1 MNIVRDEARKTE
13 QQIAAQEKQKLN
25 SPLGMLA
32 QNLRQPRKE
41 IRLANGMLKIV
52 TDAGAVCFQPVPN
65 YARDTPGLYGIPTTC
80 P

>member
-1 MNIVRDEARKTE
+1 MVREEARETE
-13 QQIAAQEKQKLN
+13 QQIAAQKKKRLN
-25 SPLGMLA
+25 SPIGMLA
-32 QNLRQPRKE
+32 QNLRQTGKE

-52 TDAGAVCFQPVPN
+52 TDTGAVCFQPVPN